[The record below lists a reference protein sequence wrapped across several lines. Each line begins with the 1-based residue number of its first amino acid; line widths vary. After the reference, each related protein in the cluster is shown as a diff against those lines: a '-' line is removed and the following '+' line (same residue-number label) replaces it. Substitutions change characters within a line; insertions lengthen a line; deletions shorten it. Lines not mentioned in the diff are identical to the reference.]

1 MNLGKI
7 TLVTVLVVSFIEAT
21 AGSSSGAVVFWLT
34 LFSAAILRDADRP
47 RMDQDRRFM

>member
-1 MNLGKI
+1 MNLERTG
-7 TLVTVLVVSFIEAT
+7 LVAVLVASFIEAT

-34 LFSAAILRDADRP
+34 LFSAAIMRDADRP